1 VPPVIFA
8 DVPATSLLAR
18 EEIFGPLLVTHRA
31 DSYDHAIALA
41 NATDYGL
48 AASIVTNDYRTIE
61 AFARDIDAGI
71 VKVNSP
77 TGGVS
82 GLAPFGGIKHSSN
95 QTYREQAGHG
105 VMDFYT
111 TTRTVYLAP

>member
-1 VPPVIFA
+1 M
-8 DVPATSLLAR
+8 LAR
-18 EEIFGPLLVTHRA
+18 EEIFGPVLAIHRA
-31 DSYDHAIALA
+31 ASYEDAIAIA

-48 AASIVTNDYRTIE
+48 AASIVTNDYKTIE

-71 VKVNSP
+71 VKVNSA

-82 GLAPFGGIKHSSN
+82 GAAPFGGIKNSSN